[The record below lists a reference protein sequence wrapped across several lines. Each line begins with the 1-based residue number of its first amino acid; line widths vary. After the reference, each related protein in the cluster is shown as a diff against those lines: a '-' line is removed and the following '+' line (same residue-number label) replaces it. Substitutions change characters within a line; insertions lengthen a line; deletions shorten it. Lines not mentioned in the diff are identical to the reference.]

1 MAALQREASHRAK
14 EVADLEHDKRAKE
27 RQSKAANVAGERE
40 DLEAL
45 ERQLKRELRDK
56 EEEAERL
63 KGMIRDRKVLLESK
77 RTFARDD
84 EENKGAETYAKLSSE
99 IDSVKL
105 MVLNLRASEAGVDLS
120 AETKPAFSRKLQQ
133 KTQYNYPLSQI
144 EALVELKLPKAKAK
158 RDKYE
163 GDRVLMRQLVAN
175 IDRNRMKIRK
185 ELLDTRGADQ
195 LSHGRRV
202 AIASVK
208 ERIDEQ
214 ARLLEQEER
223 ILKERGDYY
232 RRKEDR
238 LRVMR

>member
-1 MAALQREASHRAK
+1 
-14 EVADLEHDKRAKE
+14 VADLEHDKRAKE
-27 RQSKAANVAGERE
+27 RQSKAVNVTGERE
-40 DLEAL
+40 ELEAL
-45 ERQLKRELRDK
+45 ERQLKRNLRDK

-63 KGMIRDRKVLLESK
+63 KDMIRDRKVLLESK
-77 RTFARDD
+77 RTFARND
-84 EENKGAETYAKLSSE
+84 EENKGADTYAKLSSE

-105 MVLNLRASEAGVDLS
+105 MVLNLRASEIGVDIS
-120 AETKPAFSRKLQQ
+120 EAKPAFSRKLQQ

-144 EALVELKLPKAKAK
+144 EAFVELKLPKAKGK

-223 ILKERGDYY
+223 VLKERGDYY

-238 LRVMR
+238 LRIMRQKIDIVKAED